1 MHWRMPRSKIH
12 LDIWNKIGYF
22 LLYAAALS
30 LSLTFHRQNPFMSS
44 CRQPGETGAGRRA
57 WHSVFLDGLRA
68 TGNVSE
74 SARAA
79 NICRSR
85 VYECRHRD
93 PVFAAAWA
101 DALEAA
107 ADRLEMEAFRRAVE
121 GIGEDR
127 FFRGDVVGRVTRYSD
142 RLLMFLLKARRPE
155 RFDGAQSQK
164 DTGNDEEYVAELRR
178 RMARLS
184 GHRDTGPD

>member
-1 MHWRMPRSKIH
+1 M
-12 LDIWNKIGYF
+12 
-22 LLYAAALS
+22 
-30 LSLTFHRQNPFMSS
+30 TS
-44 CRQPGETGAGRRA
+44 CRQPGDSGAGKRA
-57 WHSVFLDGLRA
+57 WQAVFIDGLRA

-74 SARAA
+74 AARGA

-93 PVFAAAWA
+93 QAFAAAWA
-101 DALEAA
+101 DALEEA

-127 FFRGDVVGRVTRYSD
+127 FFKGDVVGRVTRYSD

-155 RFDGAQSQK
+155 RFDGAQPPM
-164 DTGNDEEYVAELRR
+164 DVTNDEQCVAELRR
-178 RMARLS
+178 RMARFS
-184 GHRDTGPD
+184 RQRDAGPD